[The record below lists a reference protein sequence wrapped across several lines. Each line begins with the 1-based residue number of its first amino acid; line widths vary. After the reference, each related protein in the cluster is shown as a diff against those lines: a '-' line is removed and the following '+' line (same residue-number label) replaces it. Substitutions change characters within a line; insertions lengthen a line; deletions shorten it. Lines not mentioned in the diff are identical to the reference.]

1 MTVKEVLRTE
11 FIEDLFHLPLS
22 QHAFV
27 EFQQME
33 IICQNERE
41 KIQEGNSDM
50 WSYIWGKNNFTANN
64 AYNTMI
70 GY

>member
-1 MTVKEVLRTE
+1 
-11 FIEDLFHLPLS
+11 
-22 QHAFV
+22 
-27 EFQQME
+27 ME

-41 KIQEGNSDM
+41 KIKEGNSDM

>member
-50 WSYIWGKNNFTANN
+50 WSIFGEKIILLQI
-64 AYNTMI
+64 MPI
-70 GY
+70 IP